1 MKIALINGSPK
12 KKDSASGLV
21 LENFKAFLTGDDQII
36 TELHFYRPQI
46 TTEEVGK
53 LMDCDALVFAFP
65 LYVDAIPSHLLRC
78 LRQLEWV
85 FTALNGREILVYTIV
100 NCGFYESQHNELAIE
115 MMKNWSVR
123 AGLKWGQGLAIG
135 TGGMLNMLENIKPGQ
150 GPFKKMKKAFKQLA
164 NQILTRSSA
173 ETIYFTASFPR
184 FLYKLG
190 GEADWRKAIKEN
202 GLKKKDLFL
211 QK

>member
-65 LYVDAIPSHLLRC
+65 LYVDAIPSS
-78 LRQLEWV
+78 W
-85 FTALNGREILVYTIV
+85 NGFSR
-100 NCGFYESQHNELAIE
+100 
-115 MMKNWSVR
+115 R
-123 AGLKWGQGLAIG
+123 
-135 TGGMLNMLENIKPGQ
+135 
-150 GPFKKMKKAFKQLA
+150 
-164 NQILTRSSA
+164 
-173 ETIYFTASFPR
+173 
-184 FLYKLG
+184 
-190 GEADWRKAIKEN
+190 
-202 GLKKKDLFL
+202 
-211 QK
+211 